1 MRRATK
7 AKKDESHD
15 GKLMVEDQQSCCRK
29 KKKKKLQ
36 CCKARK
42 TKQTA
47 KFKSKNQMKQWKGGK
62 RKKKIIIYKQTNQ
75 VFQVSL
81 KSD

>member
-7 AKKDESHD
+7 AKKDESGD

-29 KKKKKLQ
+29 KKLQ
-36 CCKARK
+36 RCKARK

-47 KFKSKNQMKQWKGGK
+47 KFKSKKPKEAVK
-62 RKKKIIIYKQTNQ
+62 RREKKEKKYN
-75 VFQVSL
+75 L
-81 KSD
+81 